1 MEPAKPK
8 TYQPREFAKLAGVT
22 VRALHHYDRIGL
34 LKPKRTSA
42 GYRAYTPQDLTRLE
56 QIIALKFI
64 GVPLRKIRFFTPGTP
79 GGLANALRAQRQTL
93 EEKRRLL
100 DQAIGAIRDVEAVL
114 RAGKDADAALYQRI
128 IEVIEMQNNPDAWNQ
143 KYDDLVQT
151 KIDRLRSLSP
161 DALAELRAQWTALVG
176 EIRSVLAEDPANQ
189 KPQELGT
196 RWTDLLEKLM
206 GKPVSSV
213 ELGRHQSAQEWNP
226 KMATFVDKRVW
237 NFMTRVLAA
246 KP

>member
-1 MEPAKPK
+1 MEPTKPK

-42 GYRAYTPQDLTRLE
+42 GYRAYAPQDLTRLE

-64 GVPLRKIRFFTPGTP
+64 GVPLKKIRLLTAGTP

-100 DQAIGAIRDVEAVL
+100 DQAIGAIGEVEAVL
-114 RAGKDADAALYQRI
+114 RAGKDVDAALYQRI
-128 IEVIEMQNNPDAWNQ
+128 IEVIEMQNNPDAWKQ

-161 DALAELRAQWTALVG
+161 DTLAEFRAQWTALVG
-176 EIRSVLAEDPANQ
+176 EIRSVLADDPANQ
-189 KPQELGT
+189 KAQELGK

-226 KMATFVDKRVW
+226 KMATFVDKPVW
-237 NFMTRVLAA
+237 DFMTRVLAA